1 MGLRFGTDGVR
12 GPADEFSDAFVLALG
27 EAAART
33 LGPHFVVGRDTR
45 ASGERIERALVAGLA
60 RGGAGATVLGVAP
73 TPAVAWLAARDG
85 VCGAVISASHNPWSD
100 NGIKFFGPGG
110 RKLSDAV
117 ESELER
123 LLDELLEGRLEHAAP
138 DAGSVSPRADA
149 DADAGAADA
158 DAAVDVAIGDWTA
171 SLRSAVSVPL
181 DGLHVVIDC
190 ANGAQSA
197 IAVGVIAACGARVD
211 VLHAE
216 PDGRN
221 INDGCGSTHPE
232 DLQAA
237 VLASGADIGLAFD
250 GDADRLVAVDER
262 GAIVDGDHLLALFAA
277 DLHARGALRGD
288 LVVVT
293 VMTNLGFRIAMERLG
308 IEVVETAV
316 GDRHVLEALARTGG
330 SLGGE
335 QSGHIVFA
343 ELATTGDGLLSGL
356 RLLDLL
362 QRARMVVGGGGQ
374 RTGQGIGQGTGEA
387 PEPRFSEL
395 AAASM
400 TQLPQV
406 LRNVA
411 VQSRRSDIADILAGE
426 LAAEQRL
433 LGSSGRILLR
443 PSGTEPV
450 IRVMVEAA
458 TEEQALEV
466 VGRLAA
472 AVEEVCSA

>member
-12 GPADEFSDAFVLALG
+12 GPAEEFSDAFVLALG

-33 LGPHFVVGRDTR
+33 LGSHFVVGRDTR

-60 RGGAGATVLGVAP
+60 RGGAGASVLGVAP

-110 RKLSDAV
+110 HKLSDAV

-123 LLDELLEGRLEHAAP
+123 LLDELLEHEAP
-138 DAGSVSPRADA
+138 LSEPVTPDSGAGSG
-149 DADAGAADA
+149 AGAGAGAGADVGVSLA
-158 DAAVDVAIGDWTA
+158 LDDWTG
-171 SLRSAVSVPL
+171 SLRAAVSVPL

-197 IAVGVIAACGARVD
+197 IAAGVISACGARVD

-221 INDGCGSTHPE
+221 INDACGSTHPE
-232 DLQAA
+232 DLRAA

-277 DLHARGALRGD
+277 DLHARGELRGD

-362 QRARMVVGGGGQ
+362 QRARVAGGGRSAAPAGQ
-374 RTGQGIGQGTGEA
+374 LPGS
-387 PEPRFSEL
+387 RFSEL
-395 AAASM
+395 ARASM

-406 LRNVA
+406 LRNVV
-411 VQSRRSDIADILAGE
+411 VQSRRSDISEILAE
-426 LAAEQRL
+426 EIEAEQRL

-458 TEEQALEV
+458 TEAEALEV
-466 VGRLAA
+466 VGRLVA

>member
-12 GPADEFSDAFVLALG
+12 GAAADLSDAFVLALG

-33 LGPHFVVGRDTR
+33 LGSRFVIGRDTR
-45 ASGERIERALVAGLA
+45 ESGPRIQRALVAGLE
-60 RGGAGATVLGVAP
+60 RGGAVVSVLDVAP

-100 NGIKFFGPGG
+100 NGIKFFGAGG
-110 RKLSDAV
+110 RKLSDDTEA
-117 ESELER
+117 ELER
-123 LLDELLEGRLEHAAP
+123 LLDELLGAGP
-138 DAGSVSPRADA
+138 DLDTAFVPGTAFVS
-149 DADAGAADA
+149 GTSF
-158 DAAVDVAIGDWTA
+158 DAAAALRDWA
-171 SLRSAVSVPL
+171 DSLRAAVSVSL

-197 IAVGVIAACGARVD
+197 IASDLISSTGARVE
-211 VLHAE
+211 VLHAV

-221 INDGCGSTHPE
+221 INDGCGSTHPG

-237 VLASGADIGLAFD
+237 VVAAGADLGLAFD
-250 GDADRLVAVDER
+250 GDADRLLAVDER
-262 GAIVDGDHLLALFAA
+262 GVMVDGDHLLALFAA
-277 DLHARGALRGD
+277 DLHASGDLHGD

-293 VMTNLGFRIAMERLG
+293 VMTNLGFRIAMEQLG
-308 IEVVETAV
+308 IEVIETAV
-316 GDRHVLEALARTGG
+316 GDRYVLEALARTGG

-343 ELATTGDGLLSGL
+343 EHATTGDGLLSGL

-362 QRARMVVGGGGQ
+362 QRSGR
-374 RTGQGIGQGTGEA
+374 
-387 PEPRFSEL
+387 PFSEL
-395 AAASM
+395 AAQCM

-406 LRNVA
+406 LQNVA
-411 VQSRRSDIADILAGE
+411 VAHRRSDIAEVLAGPI
-426 LAAEQRL
+426 AAEQLL
-433 LGSSGRILLR
+433 LGTSGRILLR
-443 PSGTEPV
+443 PSGTEPL

-458 TEEQALEV
+458 TEAIALEV
-466 VGRLAA
+466 AGRLAA

>member
-12 GPADEFSDAFVLALG
+12 GAAAELSDAFVFALG

-33 LGPHFVVGRDTR
+33 LGSAFYVGRDTR
-45 ASGERIERALVAGLA
+45 DSGPRIERALVAGLE
-60 RGGAGATVLGVAP
+60 RGGAVVSVLGVAP
-73 TPAVAWLAARDG
+73 TPAVAWLAARDSI
-85 VCGAVISASHNPWSD
+85 CGAVISASHNPWSD

-110 RKLSDAV
+110 RKLSDDV
-117 ESELER
+117 EAQLET
-123 LLDELLEGRLEHAAP
+123 LLEALLEGPLQVVTEEVP
-138 DAGSVSPRADA
+138 SDLSEVVFDASVALH
-149 DADAGAADA
+149 
-158 DAAVDVAIGDWTA
+158 DWTE
-171 SLRSAVSVPL
+171 SLLAAVSVPL

-197 IAVGVIAACGARVD
+197 IAAGVISGAGARVD
-211 VLHAE
+211 VLHAS

-221 INDGCGSTHPE
+221 INAGCGSTHPE
-232 DLQAA
+232 DLAAA
-237 VLASGADIGLAFD
+237 VVASGADLGLAFD
-250 GDADRLVAVDER
+250 GDADRLLAVDER
-262 GAIVDGDHLLALFAA
+262 GSVVDGDHLLALFAA

-288 LVVVT
+288 RVVVT
-293 VMTNLGFRIAMERLG
+293 VMTNLGFRIAMEGLG

-316 GDRHVLEALARTGG
+316 GDRYVLEALARLGG

-362 QRARMVVGGGGQ
+362 QRSGR
-374 RTGQGIGQGTGEA
+374 
-387 PEPRFSEL
+387 PFSEL
-395 AAASM
+395 AAQSM

-411 VQSRRSDIADILAGE
+411 VAQRRSDIAELLAVQI
-426 LAAEQRL
+426 ADEQLL
-433 LGSSGRILLR
+433 LGTSGRILLR
-443 PSGTEPV
+443 PSGTEPL
-450 IRVMVEAA
+450 IRVMVEAT
-458 TEEQALEV
+458 TEALAQEV
-466 VGRLAA
+466 AGRLAA

>member
-12 GPADEFSDAFVLALG
+12 GAAAELTDAFVFALG
-27 EAAART
+27 EAAARI
-33 LGPHFVVGRDTR
+33 LGTTFVVGRDTR
-45 ASGERIERALVAGLA
+45 ESGQRIERALVAGLE
-60 RGGAGATVLGVAP
+60 RGGAVVSVLGVAP
-73 TPAVAWLAARDG
+73 TPAVAWLAARDT
-85 VCGAVISASHNPWSD
+85 VCGAVISASHNPWFD

-110 RKLSDAV
+110 RKLSDEV
-117 ESELER
+117 EAELER
-123 LLDELLEGRLEHAAP
+123 LLDELLDERARERVDQKSGTPGNTAPQNAEVREDGGESTNESFDPAAALEA
-138 DAGSVSPRADA
+138 
-149 DADAGAADA
+149 
-158 DAAVDVAIGDWTA
+158 WTE
-171 SLRSAVSVPL
+171 SLLAAVSVPL

-197 IAVGVIAACGARVD
+197 IAAGVISGAGARVD
-211 VLHAE
+211 VLHAS

-221 INDGCGSTHPE
+221 INAACGSTHPG

-237 VLASGADIGLAFD
+237 VVASGAHLGLAFD
-250 GDADRLVAVDER
+250 GDADRLLAVDEQ
-262 GAIVDGDHLLALFAA
+262 GGIVDGDHLLALFAA
-277 DLHARGALRGD
+277 DLHARGELRGD

-293 VMTNLGFRIAMERLG
+293 VMTNLGFRIAMEELG

-316 GDRHVLEALARTGG
+316 GDRYVLEALARLGG

-356 RLLDLL
+356 QLLDLL
-362 QRARMVVGGGGQ
+362 QRSDR
-374 RTGQGIGQGTGEA
+374 
-387 PEPRFSEL
+387 PFSEL
-395 AAASM
+395 AVQSM

-411 VQSRRSDIADILAGE
+411 VAQRRTDIAELLAVQI
-426 LAAEQRL
+426 AEEQVL
-433 LGSSGRILLR
+433 LGTSGRILLR
-443 PSGTEPV
+443 PSGTEPL

-458 TEEQALEV
+458 TEALASQV
-466 VGRLAA
+466 AGRLAA